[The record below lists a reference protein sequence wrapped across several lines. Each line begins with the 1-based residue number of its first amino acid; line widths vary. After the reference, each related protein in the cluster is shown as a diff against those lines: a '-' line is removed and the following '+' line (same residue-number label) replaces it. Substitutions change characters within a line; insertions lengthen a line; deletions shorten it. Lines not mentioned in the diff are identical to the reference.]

1 MIQGSSCSEYP
12 DHQQGAAALGL
23 GGAEGGAAANPRRIG
38 TGDEALGGQSF
49 AAVSAESDVL
59 SVAHTGMPA
68 LIPYLL
74 PQLGTGDAPV
84 AEHDDGHILG
94 NRWGQ
99 GLQQFHGGV
108 HPGAGLVGVPD
119 VPGHGDGATA
129 VENADD
135 DGGGLVAF
143 EGGVYGQGQAARPPP
158 AEDPPQQWREAE
170 SYVQLGLAGSRAVA
184 AVVEPLPEALAQVV
198 PVAPGREGGGHGVL
212 AGAAGEDGAAAHS
225 ARPVNCGWER

>member
-1 MIQGSSCSEYP
+1 MIQGSLLFGVP

-74 PQLGTGDAPV
+74 PQLGTGNAPV
-84 AEHDDGHILG
+84 AEHADGHILG

-99 GLQQFHGGV
+99 GLQQFPRWG
-108 HPGAGLVGVPD
+108 PSRSRAGRRAGC
-119 VPGHGDGATA
+119 
-129 VENADD
+129 
-135 DGGGLVAF
+135 
-143 EGGVYGQGQAARPPP
+143 ARPRG
-158 AEDPPQQWREAE
+158 WR
-170 SYVQLGLAGSRAVA
+170 
-184 AVVEPLPEALAQVV
+184 
-198 PVAPGREGGGHGVL
+198 
-212 AGAAGEDGAAAHS
+212 
-225 ARPVNCGWER
+225 NCGIPR